1 MPRRASDEHL
11 HEYDDKWQCKC
22 GFRLIMDLDIQTG
35 RMNLKGYVTPD
46 GKTVPVG
53 DKPDEKASAPKRT
66 RRTH

>member
-22 GFRLIMDLDIQTG
+22 GFRLIMDVDVQTG
-35 RMNLKGYVTPD
+35 RMNLKGYITPD

-53 DKPDEKASAPKRT
+53 EKREETSAPKRT